1 MGSTRWHFKVLLDVD
16 SQRLHVM
23 GEAHPLLWGMFLQEF
38 ALFSFPH
45 PSGEPRTNNSVIVT
59 EQCGATAVLSY
70 ISFAKCLLVYY
81 FLMT

>member
-1 MGSTRWHFKVLLDVD
+1 MGSTRWHSKVRLEVD
-16 SQRLHVM
+16 SQRLHVI

-45 PSGEPRTNNSVIVT
+45 LSGEPRTSNSVIVT